1 MTRLF
6 HRRTRP
12 IWIAVLVIVLA
23 ELFVFNLPHWRSLAA
38 PAPAADAAQAT
49 VGSGLAVRGA
59 GAYEITDPTLAYL
72 EIDRVDAPVGYVH
85 VDAEGSWDE
94 MLQQA
99 RQTTQDNRPKDSWG
113 LALLDDTY
121 DNANET
127 LSMTNVRLDVKVDGR
142 WQANRADLY
151 NANIEESNYL
161 RNRIPGNVQAVRLWF
176 QEAAGSK
183 IRFTSMTVNARVPL
197 AVNPIRLLAMACV
210 AAFLIAFRPSSPLW
224 RIPLDTHSR
233 GQRWAMAALLTP
245 AAIVVLSITVG
256 NVWFF
261 SPGVYHHP
269 GQFTY
274 DFDQYAHLA
283 DSILKGQPWLDL
295 PVPQELAEAANPLDI
310 ATRNELVRAGVHPV
324 YWDYVFFEGHWY
336 SYFGAIPAV
345 LLYLPYQAVTGG
357 MLPTV
362 TALAWMMFGALV
374 FGSLLVVRIIRRYFP
389 GTSLAGVG
397 LAILVF
403 VCGANIP
410 YLCYRSNF
418 YAVPM
423 TSSLLLTTLGLWLW
437 LGAKRADGRLSWTR
451 VGFGA
456 LCIAANLGCRTM
468 YVFAALLAFP
478 IFWQDIKAILTG
490 VKNRTMGAIEIVK
503 PVAAM
508 AVPAL
513 AVALPLL
520 WYNRWRFGSFLD
532 FGNDYQMT
540 VIDLTHYKAPLADL
554 PLTLFYFLALP
565 PRFIDVFPF
574 LAISPSPYVNWQ
586 YMEPS
591 IGGLFFAMPVLLL
604 AFAFPFLRRRLH
616 ARHLWGFGWTALG
629 CAAAVML
636 FDAQKAGSGWR
647 YMTDFSWLVTLAAL
661 FAMLAFMDF
670 TPSAGAAD
678 GDGSDG
684 GRTSNG
690 GLERST
696 PHAAA
701 LSMPLGQRRMT
712 RIVMALVLACAVVTF
727 FSIFV
732 VGRQDSM
739 YRLVPDLWSSFASWF
754 KAL

>member
-6 HRRTRP
+6 NRRTRA
-12 IWIAVLVIVLA
+12 IWIAALVIVLA
-23 ELFVFNLPHWRSLAA
+23 ELFVFNLPHWISLASAA
-38 PAPAADAAQAT
+38 PVTDDRNVT
-49 VGSGLAVRGA
+49 VGTGLAVRGT
-59 GAYEITDPTLAYL
+59 GAYEITDPMQAYL
-72 EIDRVDAPVGYVH
+72 EIDGVDERVDYVH
-85 VDAEGSWDE
+85 VDAEGAWDE
-94 MLQQA
+94 MLQDA
-99 RQTTQDNRPKDSWG
+99 RQTTQANRPKDSWG

-127 LSMTNVRLDVKVDGR
+127 LSMTNVRIDVKVDGQWR
-142 WQANRADLY
+142 ANRADYY

-161 RNRIPGNVQAVRLWF
+161 RNRVKGDAEAVRLWF

-183 IRFTSMTVNARVPL
+183 IRFTSMTANARVPL
-197 AVNPIRLLAMACV
+197 SVNPIRLLAMALV
-210 AAFLIAFRPSSPLW
+210 AAFLVVFRPSSALW

-233 GQRWAMAALLTP
+233 GQRWALAGLLTP
-245 AAIVVLSITVG
+245 AALVALSITVG

-295 PVPQELAEAANPLDI
+295 PVPDELAAAANPLDI
-310 ATRNELVRAGVHPV
+310 ATRNRLVQSGVHPV
-324 YWDYVFFEGHWY
+324 YWDYVFFQGHWY
-336 SYFGAIPAV
+336 SYFGVIPAV

-357 MLPTV
+357 MLPTA
-362 TALAWMMFGALV
+362 TALAWMMFGALL
-374 FGSLLVVRIIRRYFP
+374 FGALMVVRVIRRYFP
-389 GTSLAGVG
+389 GASLAATG
-397 LAILVF
+397 LAIIVF
-403 VCGANIP
+403 SCGANIP

-423 TSSLLLTTLGLWLW
+423 TSSLLVTTLGLWLW
-437 LGAKRADGRLSWTR
+437 LGAKRPDGQLSWVR

-456 LCIAANLGCRTM
+456 LCVAANLGCRTM

-478 IFWQDIKAILTG
+478 IFWQDIKEILAG
-490 VKNRTMGAIEIVK
+490 VRARTMGVAEIVK

-508 AVPAL
+508 ALPAL
-513 AVALPLL
+513 AVTLPLL
-520 WYNRWRFGSFLD
+520 WYNHWRFGSYLD

-540 VIDLTHYKAPLADL
+540 VIDLTSYKAPLADL

-591 IGGLFFAMPVLLL
+591 IGGIFFAIPVLLL
-604 AFAFPFLRRRLH
+604 VFAFPLMRRRLH
-616 ARHLWGFGWTALG
+616 ARHLWGFGWTAIA
-629 CAAAVML
+629 CAALVML
-636 FDAQKAGSGWR
+636 FDAQKAGFGWR
-647 YMTDFSWLVTLAAL
+647 YMTDFSWLVTLAVL

-670 TPSAGAAD
+670 TPGAPTPDAGAPEGA
-678 GDGSDG
+678 
-684 GRTSNG
+684 
-690 GLERST
+690 LERST
-696 PHAAA
+696 IA
-701 LSMPLGQRRMT
+701 MPLGQRRMI
-712 RIVMALVLACAVVTF
+712 RVVMALVVVTAVVTF
-727 FSIFV
+727 LSYFV

-739 YRLVPDLWSSFASWF
+739 YRLVPDLWTSFGSWV

>member
-6 HRRTRP
+6 NRRTRP
-12 IWIAVLVIVLA
+12 IWIAALVIVLV
-23 ELFVFNLPHWRSLAA
+23 ELFVFNLPHWRSLSSAE
-38 PAPAADAAQAT
+38 PLTNDAST
-49 VGSGLAVRGA
+49 VGAGLAVRGS
-59 GAYEITDPTLAYL
+59 GAYEITDPTQAYVQV
-72 EIDRVDAPVGYVH
+72 DGVDAPVSYVH

-94 MLQQA
+94 MLQDA
-99 RQTTQDNRPKDSWG
+99 RQTTQDSRPKDSWG

-127 LSMTNVRLDVKVDGR
+127 LSMTNVRMDVLVDGQWR
-142 WQANRADLY
+142 ANRADYY

-161 RNRIPGNVQAVRLWF
+161 ANRASDGNAQAVRLWF
-176 QEAAGSK
+176 QEPAGSK

-197 AVNPIRLLAMACV
+197 NLSPIRLLAMALV
-210 AAFLIAFRPSSPLW
+210 AAFLIVFRPSSALW

-233 GQRWAMAALLTP
+233 GQRWALAGLLAP
-245 AAIVVLSITVG
+245 AAIVALSITVG

-295 PVPQELAEAANPLDI
+295 PVPQELAAADNPLDI
-310 ATRNELVRAGVHPV
+310 ATRNRLVQSGVHPV
-324 YWDYVFFEGHWY
+324 YWDYVFFNGHWY

-357 MLPTV
+357 MLPTA
-362 TALAWMMFGALV
+362 TALAWMMFGALA

-389 GTSLAGVG
+389 GASLGATG

-403 VCGANIP
+403 AAGANVP

-423 TSSLLLTTLGLWLW
+423 TSSLLVTTLGLWLW
-437 LGAKRADGRLSWTR
+437 LGAKRPDGRLSMVR

-478 IFWQDIKAILTG
+478 IFWQDIKDIIAG
-490 VKNRTMGAIEIVK
+490 VRARTMGMAEIVK

-508 AVPAL
+508 VLPAL

-520 WYNRWRFGSFLD
+520 WYNHWRFGSFLD

-540 VIDLTHYKAPLADL
+540 VIDLTHYKAPIDDL
-554 PLTLFYFLALP
+554 PLTLFYFLFLP

-574 LAISPSPYVNWQ
+574 LAISPSPYINWQ

-591 IGGLFFAMPVLLL
+591 IGGIFFAIPLLVLVV
-604 AFAFPFLRRRLH
+604 AFPFLRRRLH
-616 ARHLWGFGWTALG
+616 GRHLWGFGWTALA
-629 CAAAVML
+629 CAALVML
-636 FDAQKAGSGWR
+636 FDAQKAGFGWR
-647 YMTDFSWLVTLAAL
+647 YMTDFSWLITLAVL

-670 TPSAGAAD
+670 TPAAD
-678 GDGSDG
+678 DLLAAG
-684 GRTSNG
+684 GRI
-690 GLERST
+690 ER
-696 PHAAA
+696 
-701 LSMPLGQRRMT
+701 SMPLGQRRMIM
-712 RIVMALVLACAVVTF
+712 IVMALTMATAAVTF
-727 FSIFV
+727 LSYFV

-739 YRLVPDLWSSFASWF
+739 YRLVADLWTSFGSWF